1 MSRTFKAYL
10 FSFIIHTAVLFS
22 LLLFWN
28 RDFDK
33 SKRPVEIDL
42 SLVEFQKSS
51 FEEPQERR
59 EGFKTRGY
67 TLPAHVEYKRQEI
80 AHQEKEKEVRAEA
93 KKLSERIA
101 REEETFQNTNDAT
114 LRGFGEEA
122 PETRKLGNSA
132 VLEDKA
138 RQDARGVG
146 SLGAREETQKTETAL
161 SSLELQRDMFLKE
174 KLFVIS
180 HIVQRNITYPP
191 LARKMGWEGKVVLS
205 ICIDEDGTLKE
216 VRVLESSG
224 YEVLDRNAIETV
236 KRVAGLFPKPPVEV
250 VVKLPVRYRLE

>member
-28 RDFDK
+28 RNFYET
-33 SKRPVEIDL
+33 KRPVEIDL
-42 SLVEFQKSS
+42 SLVEFQRSS
-51 FEEPQERR
+51 FEEPQERK
-59 EGFKTRGY
+59 EGSETRRRA
-67 TLPAHVEYKRQEI
+67 LPAYVEYKRQEI
-80 AHQEKEKEVRAEA
+80 AHEEKEKEARAEA
-93 KKLSERIA
+93 KKPSERIA
-101 REEETFQNTNDAT
+101 AEEETLQNTNDAT

-122 PETRKLGNSA
+122 PETKSFRNSA
-132 VLEDKA
+132 VPEDKV

-146 SLGAREETQKTETAL
+146 FLGAREETQKTETAL

-205 ICIDEDGTLKE
+205 IC
-216 VRVLESSG
+216 
-224 YEVLDRNAIETV
+224 
-236 KRVAGLFPKPPVEV
+236 
-250 VVKLPVRYRLE
+250 